1 MRRAA
6 LYDRSSSLCIFILI
20 KHVELTSCGISRA
33 WNFPSAGRSLL
44 LYPHIVLHTTDLPHH
59 PPHAFE
65 MASSRE
71 VDIPTYDGLKLKGTL
86 FTAGEK
92 KPCVIMSSG
101 VSQNR

>member
-1 MRRAA
+1 
-6 LYDRSSSLCIFILI
+6 
-20 KHVELTSCGISRA
+20 
-33 WNFPSAGRSLL
+33 
-44 LYPHIVLHTTDLPHH
+44 
-59 PPHAFE
+59 
-65 MASSRE
+65 MASNRE